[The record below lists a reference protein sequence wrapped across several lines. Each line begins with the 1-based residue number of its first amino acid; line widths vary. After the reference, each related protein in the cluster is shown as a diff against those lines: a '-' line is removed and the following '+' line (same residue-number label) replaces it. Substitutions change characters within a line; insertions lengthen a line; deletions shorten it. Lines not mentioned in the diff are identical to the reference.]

1 MSWLPKSPKARR
13 RLWVVAAVAPI
24 LALAVG
30 LSLWAMQDSVTF
42 FYSPSEATADKAPE
56 GRNIRLGGLVEA
68 GSVQKSGDGVVAFV
82 VTDNAATTRVVYHG
96 DLPDLFREGQGI
108 VAQGSFRPDRTFEA
122 SQVLAKHDETYMP
135 REVADR
141 LKEKGEWRPET
152 GEAPPAA
159 RRDRPLPRHWRV
171 RRPAVAPARSRRAC
185 RGCCRPPAARGCD
198 W

>member
-13 RLWVVAAVAPI
+13 RLWVVAAAAPI

-42 FYSPSEATADKAPE
+42 FYSPSEATAEKAPE

-68 GSVQKSGDGVVAFV
+68 GSVAKGADGSVVFA
-82 VTDNAATTRVVYHG
+82 VTDNAATTRVMYQG

-108 VAQGSFRPDRTFEA
+108 VAQGSFGPDRVFHA
-122 SQVLAKHDETYMP
+122 SQVLAKHDENYMP

-141 LKEKGEWRPET
+141 LKEKGEWRPE
-152 GEAPPAA
+152 GETAPRESRSQAVSA
-159 RRDRPLPRHWRV
+159 TEMRSSRPQADSATESL
-171 RRPAVAPARSRRAC
+171 
-185 RGCCRPPAARGCD
+185 
-198 W
+198 

>member
-13 RLWVVAAVAPI
+13 RLWIVAAAAPV

-30 LSLWAMQDSVTF
+30 LSLWAMKDNVTYF
-42 FYSPSEATADKAPE
+42 FSPSEVTEAAAPA
-56 GRNIRLGGLVEA
+56 GRVIRLGGLVEA
-68 GSVQKSGDGVVAFV
+68 GSVVKGADGTVVFV
-82 VTDNAATTRVVYHG
+82 VTDNVGTSTVSYHG

-108 VAQGSFRPDRTFEA
+108 VAQGAFRPDRVFEA

-152 GEAPPAA
+152 GEAPPATA
-159 RRDRPLPRHWRV
+159 S
-171 RRPAVAPARSRRAC
+171 RSL
-185 RGCCRPPAARGCD
+185 
-198 W
+198 

>member
-13 RLWVVAAVAPI
+13 RLWVVAAAAPI

-68 GSVQKSGDGVVAFV
+68 GSVQKTGDGVVAFV
-82 VTDNAATTRVVYHG
+82 VTDNAATTRVVDHG

-108 VAQGSFRPDRTFEA
+108 VAQGAFGPDRTFHA
-122 SQVLAKHDETYMP
+122 DQVLAKHDETYMP

-141 LKEKGEWRPET
+141 LKATGEWRPEN
-152 GEAPPAA
+152 GSPPTPGA
-159 RRDRPLPRHWRV
+159 
-171 RRPAVAPARSRRAC
+171 SRL
-185 RGCCRPPAARGCD
+185 
-198 W
+198 